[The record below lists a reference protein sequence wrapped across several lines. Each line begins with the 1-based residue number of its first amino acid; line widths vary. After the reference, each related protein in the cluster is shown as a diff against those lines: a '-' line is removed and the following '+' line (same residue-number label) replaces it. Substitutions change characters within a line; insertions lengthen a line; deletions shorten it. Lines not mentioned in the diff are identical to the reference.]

1 MSTRR
6 TDRQGFGVATL
17 AALSLP
23 ALVLVGSMALS
34 FQSSTARRFTSTV
47 WMSYVGLELAEAAV
61 AEASHFLKPA
71 DIFADELF
79 GGVGRHADP
88 ANELA
93 RMMVADALPPLI
105 TQKAYREVQDQS
117 GATVAKMLVAFVVP
131 QAKPTF
137 VQVPGLARKLAAE
150 NRGVLLDRPEDLAV
164 RVRPLSFRREFIARD
179 ESWVNWGVVQFSVKV
194 RTRELRGISTHT
206 LLVDRRF
213 SLRTGQPAGAELVKV
228 SSQNLRATVTKED
241 R

>member
-1 MSTRR
+1 M
-6 TDRQGFGVATL
+6 

-23 ALVLVGSMALS
+23 AIVMVGAMALS

-47 WMSYVGLELAEAAV
+47 WMSYVGLELAEAAI
-61 AEASHFLKPA
+61 AEASHVLRPA
-71 DIFADELF
+71 DIFAPELF
-79 GGVGRHADP
+79 GGIATSADP
-88 ANELA
+88 ANDLA
-93 RMMVADALPPLI
+93 KMMVADSLPAAI
-105 TQKAYREVQDQS
+105 KNKAYREIRNDA
-117 GATVAKMLVAFVVP
+117 GGLAANMLVAFVVP

-150 NRGVLLDRPEDLAV
+150 NRGVLMDQPEDLAV
-164 RVRPLSFRREFIARD
+164 RVRPLSFRRDFLARE

-194 RTRELRGISTHT
+194 RTRELKGVSTHT

-213 SLRTGQPAGAELVKV
+213 TLRASPPAGSEIVKV
-228 SSQNLRATVTKED
+228 SSQNLRTTVIQED

>member
-6 TDRQGFGVATL
+6 TERKGFGVACL

-23 ALVLVGSMALS
+23 AIVLVGSMALS

-61 AEASHFLKPA
+61 AEASHFVKPA
-71 DIFADELF
+71 DIFNEELF
-79 GGVGRHADP
+79 GAVARAQDP
-88 ANELA
+88 ATELA
-93 RMMVADALPPLI
+93 KLMVADTLPSGI
-105 TQKAYREVQDQS
+105 SQKAYREIQDLA
-117 GATVAKMLVAFVVP
+117 GAPVAKMLVAFCVP

-137 VQVPGLARKLAAE
+137 VQVPGLAKKLAAE
-150 NRGVLLDRPEDLAV
+150 NRGILLDQPDDLKV
-164 RVRPLSFRREFIARD
+164 YVRPLSFRREFISRQ
-179 ESWVNWGVVQFSVKV
+179 ETWVNWGVVQFSVKV
-194 RTRELRGISTHT
+194 RTRELKGLSTHT

-213 SLRTGQPAGAELVKV
+213 TLRPNQPAGAEVVKI
-228 SSQNLRATVTKED
+228 SSQNLRTSVTQED